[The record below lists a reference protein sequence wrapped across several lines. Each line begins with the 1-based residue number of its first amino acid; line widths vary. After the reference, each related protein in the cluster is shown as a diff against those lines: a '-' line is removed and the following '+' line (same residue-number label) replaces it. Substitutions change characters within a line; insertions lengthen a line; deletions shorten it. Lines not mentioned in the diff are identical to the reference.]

1 MISNKVALE
10 KALELFKTLLTKQEI
25 SREDDRELYEDYLYN
40 NEVEEILNLMAE
52 KLELDIYRYNEKI
65 FLTPGVNN
73 KLFGYT
79 HEDLRKA
86 LPYVTR
92 NSELFMAY
100 FIILVIITLFYKQS
114 GADTCRG
121 YVNITEIVESATQK
135 LDALVE
141 VENLETV
148 SSEYSFNFADI
159 AKLWGCKSFAK
170 QTKFGEISNLASTT
184 KMGFVHGVCNFLQS
198 HKIIKLVDDQG
209 LIVPTN
215 RFKGIIYN
223 FFEDKENKSKLLTF
237 VENLGQAG
245 RGMK

>member
-1 MISNKVALE
+1 MISNKAALE

-40 NEVEEILNLMAE
+40 SEVEEILNLMAE
-52 KLELDIYRYNEKI
+52 RLELDIYSYNEKV

-92 NSELFMAY
+92 NSELYMAY

-114 GADTCRG
+114 GADTGRG
-121 YVNITEIVESATQK
+121 YVNITEVVESATRK

-148 SSEYSFNFADI
+148 SSEFSFNFADI
-159 AKLWGCKSFAK
+159 AKLWGSKSFAK

-198 HKIIKLVDDQG
+198 HKIIKLVEDQG

-237 VENLGQAG
+237 VDNLG
-245 RGMK
+245 

>member
-1 MISNKVALE
+1 MITNKATLE

-25 SREDDRELYEDYLYN
+25 SREDDRDLYEDYLYN
-40 NEVEEILNLMAE
+40 SEVEEILNLMAE
-52 KLELDIYRYNEKI
+52 KLELDIYSYNEKI
-65 FLTPGVNN
+65 FLTPGINN

-100 FIILVIITLFYKQS
+100 FIILVVITLFYKQS
-114 GADTCRG
+114 GADTNRG
-121 YVNITEIVESATQK
+121 YVNMTEIVESTTQK

-141 VENLETV
+141 VENLEAV

-159 AKLWGCKSFAK
+159 AKLWENKSFAK
-170 QTKFGEISNLASTT
+170 QTRFGEISNLASTT
-184 KMGFVHGVCNFLQS
+184 KMGFVHGVCNFLQG
-198 HKIIKLVDDQG
+198 HKLIKVVDEQG
-209 LIVPTN
+209 LVVPTN

-237 VENLGQAG
+237 VENLGLVNREG
-245 RGMK
+245 E

>member
-1 MISNKVALE
+1 MITNKATIE
-10 KALELFKTLLTKQEI
+10 KALDIFKILLTKHEI
-25 SREDDRELYEDYLYN
+25 SREDDRDLYEDFLYN
-40 NEVEEILNLMAE
+40 SEVEEILNLMAE
-52 KLELDIYRYNEKI
+52 KLELDIYCYNEKI

-86 LPYVTR
+86 IPYVTR

-114 GADTCRG
+114 GVDTNRG

-159 AKLWGCKSFAK
+159 AKLWENKSFAK
-170 QTKFGEISNLASTT
+170 QTKFGEISNMASTT

-198 HKIIKLVDDQG
+198 HKIIKIVEEQG
-209 LIVPTN
+209 LVVATN

-237 VENLGQAG
+237 VEDLG
-245 RGMK
+245 K